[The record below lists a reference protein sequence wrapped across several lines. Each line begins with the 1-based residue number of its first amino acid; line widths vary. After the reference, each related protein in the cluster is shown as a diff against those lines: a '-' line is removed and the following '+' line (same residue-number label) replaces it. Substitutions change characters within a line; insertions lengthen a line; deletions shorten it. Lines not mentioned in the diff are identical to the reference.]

1 MAKIPV
7 RGMNPALKKITEKM
21 AKNNQVDD
29 VIKNVRRTM
38 AKTAESSKSVKEVID
53 DTVGLSVKRKANGRR
68 DIKSAKESANIFMR
82 SENKMM
88 LEMNE
93 DIAKNIETRSN
104 LISGNRQRS
113 QELRNKYNKKANN
126 LEDAMRNAE
135 INQKRQQLKNNSQ
148 DLSDRGSRL
157 FERDLIKSSPD
168 EMKLRM
174 EQSKKNTQNTP
185 KNNNIK
191 KDQPV
196 VNANNWVY
204 KAAAAG
210 VGGGMV
216 LSMSNS
222 RGQQPNSQLY
232 GQGGY

>member
-29 VIKNVRRTM
+29 AIKNVRITM
-38 AKTAESSKSVKEVID
+38 AKTAESSKPVKEVID

-174 EQSKKNTQNTP
+174 EQSKKNTQNTL

>member
-29 VIKNVRRTM
+29 AIKNVRRTM
-38 AKTAESSKSVKEVID
+38 AKTAESSKPVKEVID
-53 DTVGLSVKRKANGRR
+53 DTVGLSVKRKVNGRR

-196 VNANNWVY
+196 VNPNNWVY

-222 RGQQPNSQLY
+222 RGQQSNSQLY

>member
-29 VIKNVRRTM
+29 AIKNVRRTM
-38 AKTAESSKSVKEVID
+38 AKTAESSKPVKEVID
-53 DTVGLSVKRKANGRR
+53 DTVGLSVKRKASGRR